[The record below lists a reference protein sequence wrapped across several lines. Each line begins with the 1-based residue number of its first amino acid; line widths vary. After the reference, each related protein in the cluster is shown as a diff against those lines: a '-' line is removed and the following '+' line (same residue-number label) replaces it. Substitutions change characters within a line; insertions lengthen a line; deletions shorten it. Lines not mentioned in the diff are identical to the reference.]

1 MDERATEEEEPL
13 TSRIERLQHERDE
26 LRKDI
31 EQLCMQQAGPGYLA
45 VATRMHFQRTAGLEQ
60 EIESLRKK
68 LAVFAR
74 EKQNL
79 QEELSEAY
87 RIKTQLADLHSA
99 EVLKNKEA
107 ENQLKFFQTCVGAA
121 FAERDHSLL
130 EYEKAKE
137 MEEAMSQRLVAAET
151 RVEELQSAY
160 LDEKNLNARLQME
173 LVEQKEQIEIFEKV
187 MNKFYEIRERD
198 ADSYGDNTWQ
208 EKCSLLLDD
217 PLDKWVFSS
226 DSTTSTSKYI
236 ASLEELLEK
245 QKKSIDKL
253 QSNLRMG
260 LEIERHLK
268 RNLQTLEKKQTIL
281 VDSIKNGLSA
291 LRNFYNQQRFEVMKI
306 LEEEASQIKS
316 VLIEIQTKLAQI
328 HIDYELKFEVL
339 QREHQQRWREDAEY
353 RDVHITSDVVSD
365 VPAKRSDLSTET
377 VLTVSTPESDALAQA
392 LQEKVSALLLL
403 SQQEERHLLERD
415 VNQALQ
421 RKLEELQRNLSQ
433 VTSEKVKVLMELA
446 HLKREYELLQED
458 NSYGMR
464 QSNSSDDGSDKS
476 IIVHGQEGK
485 LKNLLKR
492 TYLNR
497 WIRKGHNEHDVDA
510 HANTDESSSIN
521 KKNSVDFARLKVEHA
536 ALQES
541 LANLEHLT
549 SSIHKFHALLLKA
562 QDDAKSAGPSDSIA
576 GELNSII
583 AETKHVKTAI
593 GSSLPISW
601 SADAALDATTYESLY
616 ESEECKRLDV
626 VSAAGLEMVELLMLA
641 AQFLQDSLARRNEDG
656 KKSIH
661 SIQDVQLPPI

>member
-1 MDERATEEEEPL
+1 
-13 TSRIERLQHERDE
+13 
-26 LRKDI
+26 
-31 EQLCMQQAGPGYLA
+31 
-45 VATRMHFQRTAGLEQ
+45 
-60 EIESLRKK
+60 
-68 LAVFAR
+68 
-74 EKQNL
+74 
-79 QEELSEAY
+79 
-87 RIKTQLADLHSA
+87 
-99 EVLKNKEA
+99 
-107 ENQLKFFQTCVGAA
+107 
-121 FAERDHSLL
+121 
-130 EYEKAKE
+130 
-137 MEEAMSQRLVAAET
+137 MSQRLVAAET

-208 EKCSLLLDD
+208 KKCSLLLDD

-226 DSTTSTSKYI
+226 DSTASTSKYI
-236 ASLEELLEK
+236 ASLEEQLEK